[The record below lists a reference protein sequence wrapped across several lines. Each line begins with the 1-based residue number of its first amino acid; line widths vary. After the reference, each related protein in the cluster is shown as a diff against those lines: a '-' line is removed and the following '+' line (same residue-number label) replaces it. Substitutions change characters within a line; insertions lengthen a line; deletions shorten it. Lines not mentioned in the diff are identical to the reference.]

1 MEILRVRPMKPRFV
15 LYLAALLLTVS
26 IGAQNKQKEE
36 PLLFV
41 PQWTAQAQF
50 AGYYVAK
57 EKGFY
62 DEEGIEVTIG
72 HPNATQS
79 SEDRIRHN
87 MSHATTLQLAQAIQM
102 INDGIPMVNLLQT
115 SMNNSLVFISRR
127 GKDPLEQKGAK
138 VAIWKAGFNQ
148 LAECLVREERL
159 DYELIQAANCV
170 NLFIAGAVD
179 ATLAMGYNEYFQIL
193 QSGIPITEDCVYRFK
208 DHGYNVQEDGLYMT
222 RTYYEKHKE
231 QAEKFAR
238 ASKRGW
244 EYTVEH
250 PDEALDIVMDYVRRN
265 HIATNRI
272 IQERMLQEIL
282 RMMEDPDT
290 GKREYLLR
298 ADMVEQA
305 NELMLRSNLISK
317 PVTLE
322 ELSR

>member
-1 MEILRVRPMKPRFV
+1 MKLHLPISLV
-15 LYLAALLLTVS
+15 ALLLTVPLC
-26 IGAQNKQKEE
+26 AQKPKEE

-62 DEEGIEVTIG
+62 DQEGIQITIG
-72 HPNATQS
+72 HPNTTQS
-79 SEDRIRHN
+79 SEDRIRQN
-87 MSHATTLQLAQAIQM
+87 KNHATTLQLAQAIQM
-102 INDGIPMVNLLQT
+102 VNDGIPIVNLLQT
-115 SMNNSLVFISRR
+115 SMNNNLVFISRR
-127 GKDPLEQKGAK
+127 GKNPLEQKGAK
-138 VAIWKAGFNQ
+138 VSIWKAGFNQ
-148 LAECLVREERL
+148 LAECLVKEELL
-159 DYELIQAANCV
+159 DFTLIQAANCV

-193 QSGIPITEDCVYRFK
+193 QSGIPITEDCVYRFR

-222 RTYYEKHKE
+222 RVYYEKHKD
-231 QAEKFAR
+231 QADKFAR

-244 EYTVEH
+244 EYAAEH
-250 PDEALDIVMDYVRRN
+250 PEEALDIVMDYVKRN
-265 HIATNRI
+265 HIATNRT
-272 IQERMLQEIL
+272 IQGLMLQEVL

-290 GKREYLLR
+290 GKREYRLR
-298 ADMVEQA
+298 ADMLQQA
-305 NELMLRSNLISK
+305 NELMLHGNLITK